1 MSRDSHSNNFARNS
15 DSKSASPP
23 SGKPYKNSRSPLKK
37 TLHAAEQ
44 KRPDVVVQRAEFE
57 FFRIAGI
64 DPNRLIFLDETWVK
78 TNMTRLWGW
87 GRKGER
93 VVEYA
98 PNGHWMTTTFL
109 AAMRSTGLFAPL
121 VIDGALN
128 GEIFRG
134 YVQQH
139 LAPQLKSGD
148 IVLMDNLPSHKVS
161 GVSDAIRSAGAELVY
176 LPPYSPDK
184 NPIEMVFSKV
194 KNEIRKRAPRTK
206 TECDRLCGDALDWFT
221 MTECN
226 NYIRHAGYA
235 TQQGS

>member
-1 MSRDSHSNNFARNS
+1 
-15 DSKSASPP
+15 
-23 SGKPYKNSRSPLKK
+23 
-37 TLHAAEQ
+37 
-44 KRPDVVVQRAEFE
+44 
-57 FFRIAGI
+57 
-64 DPNRLIFLDETWVK
+64 LIFLDETWVK

-87 GRKGER
+87 GKKGER
-93 VVEYA
+93 IVEYA
-98 PNGHWMTTTFL
+98 PHGHWMTTTYL

-139 LAPQLKSGD
+139 LAPQLQSGD

-161 GVSDAIRSAGAELVY
+161 GVFEAIRSAGAELVY
-176 LPPYSPDK
+176 LPPYSPDR

-206 TECDRLCGDALDWFT
+206 ADCDRLCGDSLDWFT
-221 MTECN
+221 MTECY

-235 TQQGS
+235 RQQSS